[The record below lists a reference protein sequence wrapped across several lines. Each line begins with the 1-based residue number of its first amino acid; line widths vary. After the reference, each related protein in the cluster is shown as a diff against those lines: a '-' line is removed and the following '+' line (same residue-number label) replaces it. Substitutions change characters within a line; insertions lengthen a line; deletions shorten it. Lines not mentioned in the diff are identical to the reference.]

1 MPASSNSVAFIS
13 VIPRMLA
20 SRLMVSRGLIS
31 TLPRLPITTMRPLR
45 ARTVRSLP
53 RFTLASISRIT
64 STPRPISAHGIPWID
79 LDAAAAPDHH
89 DAAIASQNREVLAQV
104 YIGQHLKDHIH
115 ASPVRQLFKLA
126 EVVSCAVIQNMMR
139 SLLHHQISAAISA
152 RGADH
157 FHARRAR
164 QLHGSNTNPSAGSVD
179 QNRFSWQG
187 PGAMK

>member
-31 TLPRLPITTMRPLR
+31 TLP
-45 ARTVRSLP
+45 
-53 RFTLASISRIT
+53 
-64 STPRPISAHGIPWID
+64 
-79 LDAAAAPDHH
+79 APDHH